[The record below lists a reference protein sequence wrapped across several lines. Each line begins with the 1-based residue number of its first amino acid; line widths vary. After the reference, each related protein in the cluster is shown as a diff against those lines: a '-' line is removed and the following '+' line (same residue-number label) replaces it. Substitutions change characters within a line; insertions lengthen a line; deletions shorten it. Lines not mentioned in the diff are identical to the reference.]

1 MTPVPGLDGLA
12 GVFDDEAAL
21 AQPTRAAPNAMAVST
36 WLAGWEGISGLAS
49 QGIEGASAIAA
60 AQAAPVGLTEAR
72 IGISIGVDSMKS
84 GLSPPNSRVER

>member
-12 GVFDDEAAL
+12 GAFDDEAAL

-49 QGIEGASAIAA
+49 QGIEGASAIAGTGA
-60 AQAAPVGLTEAR
+60 ASAGLEEAR
-72 IGISIGVDSMKS
+72 IGISIGVLSMKNK
-84 GLSPPNSRVER
+84 GPPPNSQT